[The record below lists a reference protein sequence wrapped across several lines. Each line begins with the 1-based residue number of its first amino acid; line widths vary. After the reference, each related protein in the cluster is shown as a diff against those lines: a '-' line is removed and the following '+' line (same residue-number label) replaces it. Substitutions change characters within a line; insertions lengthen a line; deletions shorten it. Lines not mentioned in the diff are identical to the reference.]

1 MNNKDKFLSLVS
13 EGDSSTL
20 ARNEWLIK
28 NRSWLRKSQEIAMLI
43 LDSLEV
49 KGWSQKKLA
58 LEMNVSPQLVNKW
71 VKGNENF
78 TLDSISK
85 LEDVL
90 DITILVISS
99 ETIYSGEELEKLG
112 TSIRSNDE
120 LVPIPKRLRT
130 NTHNKSIDVIPNS
143 QIKERASIAVRDRKM
158 NVPKIKA

>member
-13 EGDSSTL
+13 EEDSSTL

-58 LEMNVSPQLVNKW
+58 LEMKVSPQLVNKW
-71 VKGNENF
+71 VKGSENF
-78 TLDSISK
+78 TLDTIPK

-99 ETIYSGEELEKLG
+99 ETKHSGEEVEKGSIINVNKVTETPAPKTLRPNRRN
-112 TSIRSNDE
+112 TSLTDDR
-120 LVPIPKRLRT
+120 
-130 NTHNKSIDVIPNS
+130 NTLTKD
-143 QIKERASIAVRDRKM
+143 RASIAATERKR
-158 NVPKIKA
+158 NSSKIKA